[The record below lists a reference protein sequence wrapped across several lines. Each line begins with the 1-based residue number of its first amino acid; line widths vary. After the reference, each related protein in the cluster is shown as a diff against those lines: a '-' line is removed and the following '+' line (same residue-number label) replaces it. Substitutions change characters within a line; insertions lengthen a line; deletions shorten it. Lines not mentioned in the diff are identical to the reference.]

1 MALGNSG
8 IYAST
13 IKSWLVDIMYG
24 KEKHEWGVLI
34 EEKDIL

>member
-8 IYAST
+8 IYASI

-24 KEKHEWGVLI
+24 QEKHEWGVLV